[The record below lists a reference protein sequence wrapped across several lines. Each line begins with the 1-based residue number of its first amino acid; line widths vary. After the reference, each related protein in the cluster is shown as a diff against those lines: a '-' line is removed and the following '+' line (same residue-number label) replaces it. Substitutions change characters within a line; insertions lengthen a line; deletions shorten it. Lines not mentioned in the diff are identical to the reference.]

1 MNKSIRSIVI
11 LAVLA
16 LVLAAGV
23 IAQQKSDTAIDP
35 VCGMT
40 VTKAKA
46 AASFDYK
53 GTTYYF
59 CSTGCR
65 DKFAK
70 DPEPYLKAAEAKAP
84 AQSAQPGQMGQMGHM
99 GQMGEMGQGQMMM
112 KHAQGGGQ
120 NGACPMMPGQ
130 MGGNMGR
137 MGMMRRMGPGM
148 RGAGPMGAPGMG
160 LLFQL
165 YGDKIDVTVENT
177 KDGAVLKFSSKD
189 PEVAKAIQVHLAEHL
204 AMMKKMKESA
214 AKAATGGAPDKE
226 SGMVCCDKCPMKK

>member
-1 MNKSIRSIVI
+1 MNKHFRSIVI

-16 LVLAAGV
+16 LGLAAGV

-65 DKFAK
+65 DRFAK
-70 DPEPYLKAAEAKAP
+70 EPDKYVAAADAKAAAAKP
-84 AQSAQPGQMGQMGHM
+84 AQPGQMGEMGHM
-99 GQMGEMGQGQMMM
+99 GQMGQGQMGMM
-112 KHAQGGGQ
+112 KHAQGGQ
-120 NGACPMMPGQ
+120 AATCPMMQDQ
-130 MGGNMGR
+130 MGGHMGQ

-148 RGAGPMGAPGMG
+148 RGPGMMGAPGMG
-160 LLFQL
+160 LLFRL
-165 YGDKIDVTVENT
+165 YGDKIDVAVENT

-204 AMMKKMKESA
+204 AMMKKMKEAA
-214 AKAATGGAPDKE
+214 AKPATGGAPDKE
-226 SGMVCCDKCPMKK
+226 PGMACCDNCPMKK